1 MAMYEEPF
9 SHFLN
14 ELIGLSFHNYT
25 FTFYVKKN
33 IEKYDAKTQ
42 NFGLPEIND
51 DGCSFSFTMQIE
63 KKKLTMI

>member
-25 FTFYVKKN
+25 FTFYVKK
-33 IEKYDAKTQ
+33 T
-42 NFGLPEIND
+42 
-51 DGCSFSFTMQIE
+51 
-63 KKKLTMI
+63 